1 MRIAALMRH
10 GEPQVPPPG
19 RSMHDDR
26 NRGLTDLGRRQAQAA
41 RDWLE
46 GLDPAAVL
54 CSDSPRSIETARI
67 AAAPL
72 EPRIVPGLAGL
83 RLGVWEQRPLAE
95 IRAEVVAMIEGRI
108 APPEGAETAAELL
121 TRVSAAFGDAI
132 PDEGNVLVVA
142 HRVTNALL
150 IGEVLGLAPEAVLQ
164 IPQDHANVS
173 LLALD
178 DSRDQLLALNVSPLG
193 PLRIDHSRVEALG

>member
-41 RDWLE
+41 GEWLE
-46 GLDPAAVL
+46 GLHPVAVL

-67 AAAPL
+67 AGAPL

-95 IRAEVVAMIEGRI
+95 VRAEVMAMLEGRI
-108 APPEGAETAAELL
+108 TAPEGGETAAELL
-121 TRVSAAFGDAI
+121 ARVSAAFRDAV

-142 HRVTNALL
+142 HRVTNAAL

-164 IPQDHANVS
+164 VPQDHANVS
-173 LLALD
+173 LLAL
-178 DSRDQLLALNVSPLG
+178 
-193 PLRIDHSRVEALG
+193 